1 MKNIS
6 YKECSPYS
14 GMSISHACIPFPGHS
29 DGKRIT
35 MGCNQLSQASPMAH
49 MERPYVNGGGES
61 MLDYG
66 FYRAE
71 TILEIFI
78 NQALHIMQSSNST
91 RMLFYQ
97 VTLSLFLST
106 LPTAPCI

>member
-1 MKNIS
+1 
-6 YKECSPYS
+6 
-14 GMSISHACIPFPGHS
+14 MSISHACIPFPGHS

-71 TILEIFI
+71 TILEDFYKSNETFCFTRSTNTSAPFYCA
-78 NQALHIMQSSNST
+78 NQCPGKW
-91 RMLFYQ
+91 LF
-97 VTLSLFLST
+97 FF
-106 LPTAPCI
+106 